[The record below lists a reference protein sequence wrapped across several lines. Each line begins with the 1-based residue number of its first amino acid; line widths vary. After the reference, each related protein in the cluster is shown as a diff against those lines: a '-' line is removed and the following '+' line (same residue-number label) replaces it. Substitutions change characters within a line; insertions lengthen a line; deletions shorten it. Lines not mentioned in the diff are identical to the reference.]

1 MKVDEILAKLT
12 EMFPDAHCE
21 LIHRN
26 PFELAVAV
34 VLSAQTTDVSVNKVT
49 PQLFEKFPTP
59 QALASASLEEI
70 ESCIHRIG
78 LYHNKSKSIQGL
90 ARGVVEQFDGVM
102 PQTMEELMSLPG
114 VGRKSA
120 NVIMSVCFGMPAIAV
135 DTHVE
140 RVSKRLRL
148 AAPKD
153 TVLEVEKK
161 LMRKLPKSEWSH
173 AHHLFI
179 FFGRY
184 FCKAKNPQ
192 CQDCPFTSF
201 CREYQAQQKQAEKVE
216 KQKRVK
222 AKAA

>member
-78 LYHNKSKSIQGL
+78 LYHNKAKSIQGL

-201 CREYQAQQKQAEKVE
+201 FREYQAQQKQAEKVE

>member
-1 MKVDEILAKLT
+1 MKTEEILTTLT
-12 EMFPDAHCE
+12 AMFPDAHCE
-21 LIHRN
+21 LNHRN

-34 VLSAQTTDVSVNKVT
+34 VLSAQTTDAAVNKVT
-49 PQLFEKFPTP
+49 PQLFERYLDP
-59 QALASASLEEI
+59 ASLAQAPLSEI
-70 ESCIHRIG
+70 ESCIQRIG
-78 LYHNKSKSIQGL
+78 LYRNKARSIQGL
-90 ARGVVEQFDGVM
+90 ARELVERFDGEM
-102 PQTMEELMSLPG
+102 PQTMEELITLPG

-120 NVIMSVCFGMPAIAV
+120 NVILSVCFGVPAIAV

-148 AAPKD
+148 AMPND
-153 TVLEVEKK
+153 SVLEVEKK
-161 LMRKLPKSEWSH
+161 LMRKIPRSQWSH

-201 CREYQAQQKQAEKVE
+201 CREIAQQKRSSARRQPEKT
-216 KQKRVK
+216 
-222 AKAA
+222 AA

>member
-1 MKVDEILAKLT
+1 MMKTEEILTTLT
-12 EMFPDAHCE
+12 AMFPDAHCE
-21 LIHRN
+21 LNHRN

-34 VLSAQTTDVSVNKVT
+34 VLSAQTTDAAVNKVT
-49 PQLFEKFPTP
+49 PQLFERYLDP
-59 QALASASLEEI
+59 ASLAQAPLSEI
-70 ESCIHRIG
+70 ESCIQRIG
-78 LYHNKSKSIQGL
+78 LYRNKARSIQGL
-90 ARGVVEQFDGVM
+90 ARELVERFDGEM
-102 PQTMEELMSLPG
+102 PQTMEELITLPG

-120 NVIMSVCFGMPAIAV
+120 NVILSVCFGVPAIAV

-148 AAPKD
+148 AMPND
-153 TVLEVEKK
+153 SVLEVEKK
-161 LMRKLPKSEWSH
+161 LMRKIPRSQWSH

-201 CREYQAQQKQAEKVE
+201 CREIAQQKRSSARRQPEKT
-216 KQKRVK
+216 
-222 AKAA
+222 AA